1 MKKLI
6 GIFIFVILFIFISM
20 YIMTYIDKKDINNL
34 RENILKNTDIK
45 EVEYVNK
52 YDNNYIVKNYEYVYL
67 LNSNYEEI
75 YKVKLDLLHDN
86 DNNYDLI
93 YRNNT
98 IMYMDNYQSEE
109 GIVFK
114 YYDIYNYKLIDE
126 IVVGGN

>member
-75 YKVKLDLLHDN
+75 YKVKLDLLHNN